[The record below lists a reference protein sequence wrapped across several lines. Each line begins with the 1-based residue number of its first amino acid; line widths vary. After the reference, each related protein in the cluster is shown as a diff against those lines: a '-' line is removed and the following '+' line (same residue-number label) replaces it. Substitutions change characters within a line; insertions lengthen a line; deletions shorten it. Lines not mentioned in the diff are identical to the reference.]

1 MTITIRD
8 HTTGEAIR
16 SWNQPGSRNATA
28 EFAEQYATGEHG
40 KVIYHDGAF
49 NVYVVPEVEETE

>member
-16 SWNQPGSRNATA
+16 SWYQPGSRNETR
-28 EFAEQYATGEHG
+28 EFAERYATGEHG
-40 KVIYHDGAF
+40 KVIYHDRAF
-49 NVYVVPEVEETE
+49 NVYIIPKD